1 MRPTRIAA
9 APQKKT
15 CPSRLNATGQSFTD
29 HANKKISYGYILQPN
44 PQIIVLPLRPFEL
57 FLYALDNME
66 PDAMSALARL
76 RETLVAVATTVFATT
91 AFAQSDALVTTDWLE
106 KNLDNPRVRIVEV
119 SVEPGLFERGHIQGA
134 QNVVWHTDLVDTV
147 ERDIAKPEKFQALAR
162 KLGIDKDTTIVLYGD
177 SNNWFAAWG
186 AWVFDIYGLRDNV
199 KLLDGGRKKWELEKR
214 PVSTNPVAAKAS
226 TFTVAEPNRK
236 LRARLLDVVSV
247 VEKKTDAR
255 ILDIR
260 SPDEFSGKIIAP
272 AGFQELALR
281 AGHIPGSVNVPWARA
296 VNQADGTLK
305 SPEEL
310 KKLYAEVG
318 IDGSKPV
325 ITTCRIGER
334 SSHTWFILS
343 RVLGYQ
349 VANYDGSWT
358 EYGNVVGLPINNP
371 AGTVW
376 GGK

>member
-1 MRPTRIAA
+1 
-9 APQKKT
+9 
-15 CPSRLNATGQSFTD
+15 
-29 HANKKISYGYILQPN
+29 
-44 PQIIVLPLRPFEL
+44 
-57 FLYALDNME
+57 
-66 PDAMSALARL
+66 MSALAFL
-76 RETLVAVATTVFATT
+76 RRSAAVITASVAFAGA

-106 KNLDNPRVRIVEV
+106 KNLDNPKVRIVEV

-134 QNVVWHTDLVDTV
+134 QNIVWHTDLVDTV

-199 KLLDGGRKKWELEKR
+199 KLLDGGRKKWEL
-214 PVSTNPVAAKAS
+214 AAKAS

>member
-1 MRPTRIAA
+1 
-9 APQKKT
+9 
-15 CPSRLNATGQSFTD
+15 
-29 HANKKISYGYILQPN
+29 
-44 PQIIVLPLRPFEL
+44 
-57 FLYALDNME
+57 
-66 PDAMSALARL
+66 MSALSLL
-76 RETLVAVATTVFATT
+76 RRNVFSLAATLLLGGVALAN
-91 AFAQSDALVTTDWLE
+91 SGPLVTTDWLE
-106 KNLDNPRVRIVEV
+106 KNLSDPKVRIVEV
-119 SVEPGLFERGHIQGA
+119 SVEPGLYERGHIPGA

-162 KLGIDKDTTIVLYGD
+162 KLGLDKDVTIVLYGD

-214 PVSTNPVAAKAS
+214 PVSTNPLAIKAS
-226 TFTVAEPNRK
+226 AFTVAEPNRK
-236 LRARLLDVVSV
+236 LRARLADVVAT
-247 VEKKTDAR
+247 VEKKSEAR
-255 ILDIR
+255 VLDIR
-260 SPDEFSGKIIAP
+260 SADEFSGKIIAP

-281 AGHIPGSVNVPWARA
+281 AGHIPGSVNVPWAQA

-310 KKLYAEVG
+310 KKLYANVG
-318 IDGSKPV
+318 IDGSKPI

-334 SSHTWFILS
+334 SSHSWFILS
-343 RVLGYQ
+343 RLLGYQ

-376 GGK
+376 SGK

>member
-1 MRPTRIAA
+1 
-9 APQKKT
+9 
-15 CPSRLNATGQSFTD
+15 
-29 HANKKISYGYILQPN
+29 
-44 PQIIVLPLRPFEL
+44 
-57 FLYALDNME
+57 
-66 PDAMSALARL
+66 MSALSLL
-76 RETLVAVATTVFATT
+76 RRSVLSLAATLLLGGVALAN
-91 AFAQSDALVTTDWLE
+91 SGPLVTTDWLE
-106 KNLDNPRVRIVEV
+106 KNLSDPKVRIVEV
-119 SVEPGLFERGHIQGA
+119 SVEPGLYERGHIPGA

-162 KLGIDKDTTIVLYGD
+162 KLGLDKEVTIVLYGD

-186 AWVFDIYGLRDNV
+186 AWVFDIYGLRANV

-214 PVSTNPVAAKAS
+214 PVSTNPLAIKAS
-226 TFTVAEPNRK
+226 GFTVAEPNRK
-236 LRARLLDVVSV
+236 LRARLADVVAT
-247 VEKKTDAR
+247 VEKKSEAR
-255 ILDIR
+255 VLDIR
-260 SPDEFSGKIIAP
+260 SADEFSGKIIAP

-281 AGHIPGSVNVPWARA
+281 AGHIPGSVNVPWAQA

-310 KKLYAEVG
+310 KKLYANVG

-358 EYGNVVGLPINNP
+358 EYGNTVGLPISNP